1 MKPKYTSALD
11 VANAIKDGTMSKA
24 TVSRMVNYYKNKGDY
39 RRAKMFKLGL
49 VEYEYRGLISEDDQ
63 EEN

>member
-49 VEYEYRGLISEDDQ
+49 VEFEYMDLISEDDQ

>member
-1 MKPKYTSALD
+1 
-11 VANAIKDGTMSKA
+11 MSKA

-39 RRAKMFKLGL
+39 KRAKMFKLGL
-49 VEYEYRGLISEDDQ
+49 VEYEYMGLISEDDQ

>member
-24 TVSRMVNYYKNKGDY
+24 TVSRMVNYYKNKDDY

-49 VEYEYRGLISEDDQ
+49 VEFEYMDLISD
-63 EEN
+63 EE

>member
-39 RRAKMFKLGL
+39 KRAKMFKLGL
-49 VEYEYRGLISEDDQ
+49 VEYEYMDLIVHD
-63 EEN
+63 

>member
-39 RRAKMFKLGL
+39 KRAKMFKLGL
-49 VEYEYRGLISEDDQ
+49 VEYEYMGLISEDDQ
-63 EEN
+63 ED

>member
-24 TVSRMVNYYKNKGDY
+24 TVSRMVNYYKNKDDY

-49 VEYEYRGLISEDDQ
+49 VEFEYMGLISEDDQ

>member
-49 VEYEYRGLISEDDQ
+49 VEFEYMNLISN
-63 EEN
+63 EE

>member
-1 MKPKYTSALD
+1 MKPKYTSAID
-11 VANAIKDGTMSKA
+11 IANAIKDGTMSKA

-49 VEYEYRGLISEDDQ
+49 VEFEYMSLIAEDDQ

>member
-11 VANAIKDGTMSKA
+11 VANAIKEGTMSKA
-24 TVSRMVNYYKNKGDY
+24 TVSRMVNYYKNKDDY

-49 VEYEYRGLISEDDQ
+49 VEFEYMDLISD
-63 EEN
+63 EE

>member
-11 VANAIKDGTMSKA
+11 VANAIKEGTMSKA
-24 TVSRMVNYYKNKGDY
+24 TVSRMVNYYKNKDDY
-39 RRAKMFKLGL
+39 KRAKMFKLGL
-49 VEYEYRGLISEDDQ
+49 VEYEYMGLISEDDQ

>member
-1 MKPKYTSALD
+1 MKPKYTSAID
-11 VANAIKDGTMSKA
+11 IANAIKDGTMSKA

-49 VEYEYRGLISEDDQ
+49 VEFEYMDLISEDDQ
-63 EEN
+63 EED